1 MNNFCKTLK
10 ENEIWLMERILSY
23 AKAQGYTEYTSTLIE
38 AWRVS
43 IAGLSDA
50 ISDAYVLYKDKL
62 PEFLP
67 DERFEDDPVTQF
79 GVTEARLHLKRG
91 ISLSMF
97 LGLFKYY
104 RYTFQDFIQTLD
116 LSPKDRMFHH
126 SFVERCLDRIEIAF
140 CTQWSNLEGDKV
152 IAELQSSNRLMTNEK
167 NKYLTLFESL
177 ETPAFLVDDHGLI
190 DNLNISA
197 ASLIGL
203 QRFEGSTYYA
213 VDKSQTVHRRHLS
226 VLLPWLKEA
235 LDRFLLGTESSFRLE
250 LEETNEQGHKI
261 YAAIFSRMKDVSGKF
276 RGGIVLLDDVTER
289 KKLEL
294 LKEDVERITHHDLKV
309 PLSGILAVF
318 NYLLEDESIDQ
329 DQKYMLSMGRDSGYN
344 MLGMINKSLDLFKM
358 EMGTYQFEPKSVD
371 LTAVLR
377 ILFQSSISYTKGRG
391 VTLSIEIN
399 GVDLNDL
406 RSGTFL
412 LAEEMLLHT
421 ALGNLL
427 QNALEASPTGGNVK
441 IAVYLNETCH
451 ISISNQ
457 GGVPKQIRDSF
468 FEKYATW
475 GKKSGTGLGTYSAR
489 LIIET
494 MGGTI
499 SMSSD
504 GSSTKISLELPLAV

>member
-1 MNNFCKTLK
+1 MNLFCNTLK

-23 AKAQGYTEYTSTLIE
+23 AKAQGYTKYTSTLIE

-50 ISDAYVLYKDKL
+50 ITDAYELYEDKL

-67 DERFEDDPVTQF
+67 EERFEDDPVTQF
-79 GVTEARLHLKRG
+79 GITEARLHRKRG
-91 ISLSMF
+91 TNLSMF

-104 RYTFQDFIQTLD
+104 RYTFQDFVQTLD

-126 SFVERCLDRIEIAF
+126 SFVERCLDRVEIAF

-152 IAELQSSNRLMTNEK
+152 IAELQSSNRQMTNEK
-167 NKYLTLFESL
+167 NKYLTVFESI
-177 ETPAFLVDDHGLI
+177 ETPAFLVDEHGLI

-203 QRFEGSTYYA
+203 QRSEGSTYYA

-226 VLLPWLKEA
+226 TLLPWLKEA
-235 LDRFLLGTESSFRLE
+235 LDRFLLGNEPFFRLE
-250 LEETNEQGHKI
+250 LEETTGHSNRI
-261 YAAIFSRMKDVSGKF
+261 YAIIFSRMKDVSGKF
-276 RGGIVLLDDVTER
+276 PGGIILLDDVTEH

-294 LKEDVERITHHDLKV
+294 LREDVERITRHDLKV
-309 PLSGILAVF
+309 PLSGVLAVF
-318 NYLLEDESIDQ
+318 NCLLEDENIDQ
-329 DQKYMLSMGRDSGYN
+329 DQKHLLSMGRDSGYS
-344 MLGMINKSLDLFKM
+344 MLGMINQSLDLFKM
-358 EMGTYQFEPKSVD
+358 EMGTYQFEPKPVD
-371 LTAVLR
+371 LSAVLR
-377 ILFQSSISYTKGRG
+377 RLFESSTSYTKGRG
-391 VTLSIEIN
+391 VSLSIEIN
-399 GVDLNDL
+399 EVDLNDL
-406 RSGTFL
+406 RSGPFL
-412 LAEEMLLHT
+412 LAEEMLLHI

-468 FEKYATW
+468 FEKYATM
-475 GKKSGTGLGTYSAR
+475 GKKSGTGLGTYSAK

-504 GSSTKISLELPLAV
+504 GRRTEVSVRMPLAE